1 MERDGHVVI
10 MTTAGSREEAR
21 RLARGL
27 VEGRLAAC
35 VQMVP
40 VESVYEWDGEVRED
54 AEILL
59 LAKTRR
65 DRYADVEAHLR
76 AHHSYD
82 IPEIVAVPVEAGLA
96 AYLGWVDRQTEGAE

>member
-1 MERDGHVVI
+1 VERDGHVVI

-65 DRYADVEAHLR
+65 DRYADVETHLR